1 MNEVLAWHRSR
12 YPLMTEAD
20 VVKLFFQGSLG
31 CGHLLGSEEDVTASI
46 VREAQGVIPDA
57 SMPLTEDLPGDYV
70 RLYLAPAK
78 AANLSPLWIARLM
91 LLSSSAH
98 QSRED
103 VCRALASLED
113 AELCGSRQ
121 DFDVCCKQLRNEH
134 FLPSHSEQY
143 RTAYAPA
150 YRVISKE
157 TAKLLPA
164 LQVIAKKQQQKQ
176 RLLIAI
182 DGPCASGKTTF
193 SERLSFVLGH
203 APVVHMDDFYVPH
216 AMKTPERLAQ
226 PGGNADIERF
236 CEEVL
241 HPLLQ
246 KGHASYR
253 PYSCHLDQLMEPV
266 DVPEAAVTIIEGAY
280 ALHPK
285 TSCPYDVAFFLTIPK
300 DVQEQRIRRRNGDQ
314 GWAAFRDR
322 WIPLEQ
328 QYFDAFHLPND
339 NCTVLTFLQ
348 HEEERS

>member
-1 MNEVLAWHRSR
+1 MNEILAWHRNR

-20 VVKLFFQGSLG
+20 VVKLFFQGILG
-31 CGHLLGSEEDVTASI
+31 CGHLLGSEEDVTTG
-46 VREAQGVIPDA
+46 VTREMQGLSPDA
-57 SMPLTEDLPGDYV
+57 SAPLTEDLPGEYV

-78 AANLSPLWIARLM
+78 AADISPLWIARLM
-91 LLSSSAH
+91 LLSPSAN

-103 VCRALASLED
+103 VQRVLASLED
-113 AELCGSRQ
+113 EELGGSRQ
-121 DFDVCCKQLRNEH
+121 AFKACCDQLRDEH
-134 FLPSHSEQY
+134 FLPFHSEQY

-150 YRVISKE
+150 YRVISRE
-157 TAKLLPA
+157 AAHLLPA
-164 LQVIAKKQQQKQ
+164 LQVIAKQLQEKPTII
-176 RLLIAI
+176 IAV

-216 AMKTPERLAQ
+216 AMKTPERLVQ

-266 DVPEAAVTIIEGAY
+266 DIPPASVTIIEGAY

-285 TSCPYDVAFFLTIPK
+285 TGCPYDAAFFLSVPK
-300 DVQEQRIRRRNGDQ
+300 DIQEQRIRRRNGDQ
-314 GWAAFRDR
+314 GWSAFQNR

-328 QYFDAFHLPND
+328 QYFNAFHLPND
-339 NCTVLTFLQ
+339 DCMVLAFLQ
-348 HEEERS
+348 HEEEHS

>member
-1 MNEVLAWHRSR
+1 MNEVLAWHRSH

-20 VVKLFFQGSLG
+20 VVKLFFQGILG
-31 CGHLLGSEEDVTASI
+31 CGHLLGSEEGVTAGI
-46 VREAQGVIPDA
+46 MREVQGMNPDV
-57 SMPLTEDLPGDYV
+57 SMPLTEDLPGEYV
-70 RLYLAPAK
+70 RLYLAPAM
-78 AANLSPLWIARLM
+78 AANLSPSWIARLM
-91 LLSSSAH
+91 LLSSPAD
-98 QSRED
+98 QSREN

-113 AELCGSRQ
+113 EELCGSRQ
-121 DFDVCCKQLRNEH
+121 AFEACCDPLRDDH
-134 FLPSHSEQY
+134 FLPSHSAQY

-150 YRVISKE
+150 YRVISRE
-157 TAKLLPA
+157 AAQLLPA
-164 LQVIAKKQQQKQ
+164 LLMIAKQLQEKPSII
-176 RLLIAI
+176 IAI

-193 SERLSFVLGH
+193 SERLSFVMGY
-203 APVVHMDDFYVPH
+203 APVVHMDDFYVSH

-266 DVPEAAVTIIEGAY
+266 DVPAAPVTIIEGAY

-285 TSCPYDVAFFLTIPK
+285 TGCPYDAIFFLSVPK
-300 DVQEQRIRRRNGDQ
+300 DVQEQRIRRRNGEQ

-339 NCTVLTFLQ
+339 DCTVLNFLQ